1 VRLSPPTDP
10 FSLPLAFRY
19 IMKTGRLQ
27 LDRDDPD
34 RHSGPIYPT
43 EKGNLNAM
51 IDESIFKHHT
61 IRIGELRLHYVV
73 AGSGD
78 PVVLLHG
85 WPQTWFEWRRIIPAL
100 ATKYTVIAPDMRGL
114 GDSSKPPGGY
124 DKRTVADDIYQLV
137 RKLGFERIYLVGH
150 DWGGPTAYAYAAAHP
165 ADVRKLAILDV
176 SIPNEAWEKFP
187 MLRRGGIWHLTFH
200 GVRDMRQPRTP
211 DPALCR
217 RRRTAKC
224 ELGAMQRARTRTM
237 LSTAARSRTAL
248 VESISATK
256 RAKSDPRRSSATK
269 RRTRSAESNPRAP
282 LLPSHHFS
290 GGSDFARNI
299 RTHACKTP
307 GLGRG

>member
-1 VRLSPPTDP
+1 
-10 FSLPLAFRY
+10 
-19 IMKTGRLQ
+19 
-27 LDRDDPD
+27 
-34 RHSGPIYPT
+34 
-43 EKGNLNAM
+43 M

-61 IRIGELRLHYVV
+61 IRIGEVRLHYVV

-100 ATKYTVIAPDMRGL
+100 AAKYTVIAPDLRGL

-137 RKLGFERIYLVGH
+137 RKLGFERINLVGH

-200 GVRDMRQPRTP
+200 GVRDLP
-211 DPALCR
+211 
-217 RRRTAKC
+217 
-224 ELGAMQRARTRTM
+224 E
-237 LSTAARSRTAL
+237 AL
-248 VESISATK
+248 VTGRE
-256 RAKSDPRRSSATK
+256 
-269 RRTRSAESNPRAP
+269 RTYLTWFYRSAAYNPSAITEAEIDEYVRCYSAPGGMRAGFEYYRAIFTDIEHNKENAKTKLKMPVLALGGERGFGQAP
-282 LLPSHHFS
+282 LLSMRELADNVR
-290 GGSDFARNI
+290 GGVIERCGHWIAEEQPEYLTEQLIGFFGE
-299 RTHACKTP
+299 P
-307 GLGRG
+307 